1 MFVIPTK
8 VGISDSKS
16 ACKWIQTYITTMNN
30 DTNSNEVNNKK
41 QIPAFA
47 GIRIAVQKSGRLSDK
62 SLQLL
67 KDCGI
72 KFDNGGRKLS
82 TQAKNFPMEIL
93 FLRDDDIPQYV
104 ANGVADLGI
113 LGLNEVEEKDQEVDV
128 IKQLGFAGCR
138 LSLAVQKDVNYTGL
152 EWFNGKKVASSYTT
166 IVKKFF
172 ADKGIN
178 ATTEEIGGSVEIAP
192 GIGLA
197 EGICDIVSTGSTLI
211 MNGLKEVETVMYSE
225 AVLIS
230 NPNLSIEKKEIL
242 DKLTF
247 RIDAV
252 QNAQKSKY
260 ILLNAP
266 NDKLEEISALLP
278 GMKSPTV
285 LPLAE
290 EGWSSLHS
298 VIEENDFWNV
308 IDQLKDAGAQG
319 ILVSPIEKLIA

>member
-1 MFVIPTK
+1 MATK
-8 VGISDSKS
+8 I
-16 ACKWIQTYITTMNN
+16 M
-30 DTNSNEVNNKK
+30 
-41 QIPAFA
+41 
-47 GIRIAVQKSGRLSDK
+47 IRIAVQKSGRLSDK

-138 LSLAVQKDVNYTGL
+138 LSLAVQKDVDYPGL

-266 NDKLEEISALLP
+266 NDKIEEISALLP